1 MQNIT
6 YVDSFINDGK
16 REYVSLRNLYDTMLV
31 QDDDNVFKIAI
42 NDFFLKYKL
51 ELEDA
56 LEFYALPEGLFY
68 KPKLLSLQKYGTT
81 ELWLALLRANNMK
94 NITEFHLPIIRIYNP
109 DRLNEIMRVI
119 FKREKKM

>member
-109 DRLNEIMRVI
+109 DR
-119 FKREKKM
+119 